1 MGGIIPPNFFGGLT
15 METLSDILR
24 KLQAPIPQYLLDKKP
39 TFSKGKKTG
48 DADYISWP
56 NLADLLDERVGIGQW
71 QWEIRDVNQVG
82 NRLTLTG
89 VLTIQGSDKNLT
101 MMATGSEDI
110 DCTGYGDPSSN
121 SEAMA
126 MRRCAAKF
134 GLGRDLWRKGNK
146 SQSTPK
152 PRNIRQPR
160 PIQQT
165 EKGTITREQWLALRD
180 KKQQAN

>member
-1 MGGIIPPNFFGGLT
+1 
-15 METLSDILR
+15 METLADILR
-24 KLQAPIPQYLLDKKP
+24 KLQAPIPQHLLDKKP
-39 TFSKGKKTG
+39 IFEKRQKVGQV
-48 DADYISWP
+48 DYISWVTYC
-56 NLADLLDERVGIGQW
+56 DLLDERVGIGQW
-71 QWEIRDVNQVG
+71 QWEVRDVNQVG

-110 DCTGYGDPSSN
+110 DCIGYGDPSSN

-134 GLGRDLWRKGNK
+134 GLGRDLWRRGSK
-146 SQSTPK
+146 SKSTPK
-152 PRNIRQPR
+152 PRNMRQPR

-165 EKGTITREQWLALRD
+165 GNGEVTREQWLALRA
-180 KKQQAN
+180 KKQQAK